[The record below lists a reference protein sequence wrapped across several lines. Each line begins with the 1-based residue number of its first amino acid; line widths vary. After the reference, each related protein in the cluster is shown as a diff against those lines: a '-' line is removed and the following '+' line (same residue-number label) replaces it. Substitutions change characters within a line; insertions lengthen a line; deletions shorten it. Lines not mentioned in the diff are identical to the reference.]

1 MIISITEIIARML
14 DASNGP
20 NVNIARIAAARAK
33 PHNFFLIE
41 RIPPNIEN
49 IERISKIATQACK
62 NVFIVSTSS
71 PVLEKYDS
79 INVSG
84 NIAILIAVRIANKPD
99 IINKIPAI
107 NG

>member
-1 MIISITEIIARML
+1 MIISITDIIARIL
-14 DASNGP
+14 DANNGP

-41 RIPPNIEN
+41 RIPPSIEN
-49 IERISKIATQACK
+49 IERINKIATHTCK
-62 NVFIVSTSS
+62 NVFIVSTSRS
-71 PVLEKYDS
+71 ILEKYDS

-84 NIAILIAVRIANKPD
+84 NIAILIAVKIANKPD